1 MILRGV
7 RLGAICLTL
16 LALVGGCQGRES
28 SFCSDFQRV
37 DKALGALRDAKA
49 TGDFD
54 RVPDLV
60 DDVAEAYTAIEPPPM
75 LRADWA
81 TAIEFFR
88 HQAENARS
96 LLRDGEFTK
105 TPAEQAAR
113 YDNAF
118 TSITDYGVAQCG
130 RVRGKLVP

>member
-1 MILRGV
+1 L
-7 RLGAICLTL
+7 
-16 LALVGGCQGRES
+16 
-28 SFCSDFQRV
+28 CSDLHRV

-60 DDVAEAYTAIEPPPM
+60 DDVADAYAGIEPPPV
-75 LRADWA
+75 LQGDWA
-81 TAIEFFR
+81 TAVEFFR
-88 HQAENARS
+88 HQAQNGRS
-96 LLRDGEFTK
+96 LLRDGEFPK
-105 TPAEQAAR
+105 TAAEQDAR
-113 YDNAF
+113 YDKAF